1 MFNAGISFNIGHWTL
16 DIGHWTLNIDTRRIL
31 RGEADPFNGEYNL
44 YSPDRKDSTST

>member
-1 MFNAGISFNIGHWTL
+1 MRNVQCGHFIQHWTL